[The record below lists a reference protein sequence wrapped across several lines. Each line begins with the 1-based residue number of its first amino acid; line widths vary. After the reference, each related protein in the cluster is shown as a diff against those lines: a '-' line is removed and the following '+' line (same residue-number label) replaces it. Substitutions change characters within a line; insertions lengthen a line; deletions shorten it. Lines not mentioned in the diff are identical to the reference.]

1 MPIAIVLRR
10 DVAKNAFRDVIINTI
25 NSAISDEVLM
35 CSGFFQEHRNS
46 PYQATLEMGLAA
58 ACVKTNLKL
67 VTVGVHNRQWLAS
80 YRNFQANLIASGV
93 NAHCKYK
100 HGLQWHAK
108 VFIALKAGKPL
119 LGVIGSSNITRPAFS
134 TSLPFNR
141 ECDVILWPEGS
152 PHEGVI
158 TEAIGQGGFENVIRA
173 PYIPDQNGNLTVE
186 QRLSSLYDEILSDG
200 LIDL

>member
-1 MPIAIVLRR
+1 
-10 DVAKNAFRDVIINTI
+10 
-25 NSAISDEVLM
+25 M
-35 CSGFFQEHRNS
+35 CSGFFQELRNS
-46 PYQATLEMGLAA
+46 PYQATLENGLAA
-58 ACVKTNLKL
+58 ACARTNLKL
-67 VTVGVHNRQWLAS
+67 VTVGVHNPQWLAS
-80 YRNFQANLIASGV
+80 YRTFKTNLISSGV

-108 VFIALKAGKPL
+108 VFIALKAGMPL

-152 PHEGVI
+152 PHESVI
-158 TEAIGQGGFENVIRA
+158 TEAIGQGNFENVIRA
-173 PYIPDQNGNLTVE
+173 PYIPDQNGDLTIE
-186 QRLSSLYDEILSDG
+186 QRLRALYEEILADG